1 MAVSPLFSFM
11 FFFMLCLLAI
21 SSICG
26 DWEACIASILD
37 EFPKLRN
44 NRALVTIAACFF
56 AFLMGLPMC
65 FESGFFLFQLMDQR
79 TANSI
84 LLMAFVELVLIS
96 WFYGV
101 GRFSEN
107 VEQMEM
113 KIPGFMK
120 IYWKLCWTVITPII
134 IGNTNIFNQ

>member
-37 EFPKLRN
+37 EFPKLRKK
-44 NRALVTIAACFF
+44 RALVTIASCFF

-84 LLMAFVELVLIS
+84 LLMAFIELIIIS
-96 WFYGV
+96 WFYGAD
-101 GRFSEN
+101 RFAGN
-107 VEQMEM
+107 VEEMKM
-113 KIPGFMK
+113 KIPAFMK
-120 IYWKLCWTVITPII
+120 IYWKACWLVITPVI
-134 IGNTNIFNQ
+134 IGM